1 MMKQYVKENSSGEQM
16 TLMGNVKC
24 YINMLEFGVC
34 VCVSCVVFF
43 FRYEGQQSTPSS
55 RFLNKY
61 VFSLQKK
68 GGRGG
73 EMLAED

>member
-34 VCVSCVVFF
+34 VCSLLWFGF
-43 FRYEGQQSTPSS
+43 FRYEGQQST
-55 RFLNKY
+55 L
-61 VFSLQKK
+61 
-68 GGRGG
+68 
-73 EMLAED
+73 